1 MRSDA
6 VKSSPPT
13 AAAMLPPLEAGAILP
28 AMPIHDLPL
37 VLRHLRHLSSQQF
50 VLELEGAEIAA
61 ECSPGQFVM
70 TTVGGDGDPLLRR
83 PMAIYRV
90 QRNGDGKATGFSLLV
105 EVVGRGTAML
115 QQRQPGDVLS
125 VLGPLGTSFRMPEPG
140 TPAAEHLLVM
150 GGVGAAPFPL
160 LAESLLREGHSV
172 RAFIGAR
179 TADLLLCVEDF
190 TELGVPVEV
199 STDDGTRG
207 HHGFVTGILEPYLK
221 ERDDVPAVLY
231 ACGPLPMMHAVHA
244 VASEAG
250 LPLQV
255 SFEAPMACGLGAC
268 LSCVIKLRDGDGW
281 SYRRVCQEGPVFDS
295 REVIW
300 E

>member
-1 MRSDA
+1 
-6 VKSSPPT
+6 
-13 AAAMLPPLEAGAILP
+13 MLPPPGAGAILP
-28 AMPIHDLPL
+28 SMPIHDLPL
-37 VLRHLRHLSSQQF
+37 VLRQLRHVSSQQF
-50 VLELEGAEIAA
+50 VLELEGPEIAA

-90 QRNGDGKATGFSLLV
+90 LRDENGDATGFSMLV

-115 QQRQPGDVLS
+115 QQRQPGDVLN
-125 VLGPLGTSFRMPEPG
+125 VLGPLGTSFRIPEPG

-150 GGVGAAPFPL
+150 GGVGSAPFPL
-160 LAESLLREGHSV
+160 LAEDLLRQGHSV
-172 RAFIGAR
+172 RAFVGAR
-179 TADLLLCVEDF
+179 TADLLLCVDDF
-190 TELGVPVEV
+190 KELGVPVEV

-207 HHGFVTGILEPYLK
+207 HHGFVTGILEPYLMGR
-221 ERDDVPAVLY
+221 EEGPAVLY

-244 VASEAG
+244 VATAAG

-295 REVIW
+295 REVVW

>member
-1 MRSDA
+1 MGRCQIVPPSPAA
-6 VKSSPPT
+6 V
-13 AAAMLPPLEAGAILP
+13 LPPLEAGAILP

-37 VLRHLRHLSSQQF
+37 ALRQLRHLSSQQF
-50 VLELEGAEIAA
+50 VLELEGAEIAV

-83 PMAIYRV
+83 PMAIYRIL
-90 QRNGDGKATGFSLLV
+90 RDGEGHATGFSLLV

-115 QQRQPGDVLS
+115 QQRQPGDVLN

-150 GGVGAAPFPL
+150 GGVGSAPFPL
-160 LAESLLREGHSV
+160 LAEDLLREGHSV

-179 TADLLLCVEDF
+179 TADMLLCVDDF
-190 TELGVPVEV
+190 EELGVTVEI

-207 HHGFVTGILEPYLK
+207 HHGLVTGILERYLT
-221 ERDDVPAVLY
+221 EREEGPAVLY
-231 ACGPLPMMHAVHA
+231 ACGPLPMMHAVDA
-244 VASEAG
+244 IAKSAD

>member
-1 MRSDA
+1 MVVVVLLA
-6 VKSSPPT
+6 
-13 AAAMLPPLEAGAILP
+13 LEADAILP
-28 AMPIHDLPL
+28 AMPIHDLSL
-37 VLRHLRHLSSQQF
+37 TLRQLRHLSSHQF

-70 TTVGGDGDPLLRR
+70 TTVGGDGNPLLRR
-83 PMAIYRV
+83 PMAIYRILRDEV
-90 QRNGDGKATGFSLLV
+90 GHATGFSILV

-115 QQRQPGDVLS
+115 QQRRPGDVLN
-125 VLGPLGTSFRMPEPG
+125 VLGPLGNSFQMPEPG
-140 TPAAEHLLVM
+140 SPAAEHLLVM

-160 LAESLLREGHSV
+160 LAEDLLREGHSV

-190 TELGVPVEV
+190 EDLGVPVEV
-199 STDDGTRG
+199 STDNGTRG
-207 HHGFVTGILEPYLK
+207 HHGLVTAILEDYLK
-221 ERDDVPAVLY
+221 GRREGPAVLY
-231 ACGPLPMMHAVHA
+231 ACGPWPMMRAVDA
-244 VASEAG
+244 VAKHAD